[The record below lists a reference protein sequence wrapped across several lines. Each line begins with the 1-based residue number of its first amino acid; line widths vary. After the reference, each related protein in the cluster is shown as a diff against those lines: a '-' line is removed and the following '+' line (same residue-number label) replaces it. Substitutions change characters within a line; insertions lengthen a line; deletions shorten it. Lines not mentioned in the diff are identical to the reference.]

1 MHISEGVLSGAALIT
16 GWAVSAAGVAVGLK
30 KTEPE
35 KLVRVA
41 LLSSAFFLASLVN
54 IRIGAASTHLTLI
67 APSGIILGWSIFP
80 GVFVALLLQA
90 LLFQFGGLI
99 VLGVN
104 VCDMALPGLVVY
116 LIFGNMIRNSGSKIF
131 TSTISFIAGA
141 LAVLMGALML
151 SIFLYTTD
159 ENFLSTAKI
168 IMLAHIPLALIEGL
182 INMFLILWLKKTA
195 PEFLKK

>member
-67 APSGIILGWSIFP
+67 APAGIILGWSIFP

>member
-16 GWAVSAAGVAVGLK
+16 GWAVSAAGIAIGLK
-30 KTEPE
+30 KTKPE

-54 IRIGAASTHLTLI
+54 IRIGATSTHLTLI
-67 APSGIILGWSIFP
+67 APAGIILGWSIFP

-90 LLFQFGGLI
+90 VLFQFGGLV

-104 VCDMALPGLVVY
+104 VCDMALPGLIVY
-116 LIFGNMIRNSGSKIF
+116 LIFGNLIKNSANKIF

-141 LAVLMGALML
+141 LAILIGALML
-151 SIFLYTTD
+151 STFLYFTD
-159 ENFLSTAKI
+159 ENFLNTIKI
-168 IMLAHIPLALIEGL
+168 IMLAHIPLAIIEGL
-182 INMFLILWLKKTA
+182 ITMFLIIWLKKTA
-195 PEFLKK
+195 PEFL